1 MVGWLQ
7 NNFIVP
13 ITAGI
18 ITLIIA
24 LLEKKFL
31 KEDDNLRELREQ
43 QLSSTYGPLKMLLIK
58 YEKNRMDRQE
68 LINSIKEIWANYYL
82 FLDNSLNKKII
93 EIIYSAPEDILEDKL
108 QQIKAEVDSKYNYLR
123 KKVNYEIGIVD
134 YRIKIDYCIN
144 ILIFIFA
151 AIVVIVVVLRLFR
164 ASEESIEIIVFI
176 GIMCAFIF
184 SVKIIW
190 YFLRT
195 EFDYIRMK
203 F

>member
-7 NNFIVP
+7 NNIIVP

-68 LINSIKEIWANYYL
+68 LINSIKEIWDNYYL
-82 FLDNSLNKKII
+82 FLDNSLNKSNCLGAH
-93 EIIYSAPEDILEDKL
+93 YS
-108 QQIKAEVDSKYNYLR
+108 N
-123 KKVNYEIGIVD
+123 
-134 YRIKIDYCIN
+134 IN
-144 ILIFIFA
+144 SGFPINAFFI
-151 AIVVIVVVLRLFR
+151 
-164 ASEESIEIIVFI
+164 ASTSFFQ
-176 GIMCAFIF
+176 C
-184 SVKIIW
+184 
-190 YFLRT
+190 FLAVP
-195 EFDYIRMK
+195 I
-203 F
+203 

>member
-58 YEKNRMDRQE
+58 YEKNRIDRQE

-93 EIIYSAPEDILEDKL
+93 EIIYSAPEDI
-108 QQIKAEVDSKYNYLR
+108 
-123 KKVNYEIGIVD
+123 
-134 YRIKIDYCIN
+134 
-144 ILIFIFA
+144 
-151 AIVVIVVVLRLFR
+151 
-164 ASEESIEIIVFI
+164 
-176 GIMCAFIF
+176 
-184 SVKIIW
+184 
-190 YFLRT
+190 
-195 EFDYIRMK
+195 
-203 F
+203 

>member
-58 YEKNRMDRQE
+58 YEKNRIDRQE

-82 FLDNSLNKKII
+82 FLDNSLNKK
-93 EIIYSAPEDILEDKL
+93 L
-108 QQIKAEVDSKYNYLR
+108 
-123 KKVNYEIGIVD
+123 
-134 YRIKIDYCIN
+134 
-144 ILIFIFA
+144 
-151 AIVVIVVVLRLFR
+151 
-164 ASEESIEIIVFI
+164 
-176 GIMCAFIF
+176 
-184 SVKIIW
+184 
-190 YFLRT
+190 
-195 EFDYIRMK
+195 
-203 F
+203 

>member
-58 YEKNRMDRQE
+58 YEKNRIDRQE

-93 EIIYSAPEDILEDKL
+93 EIIYSAPEDIRR
-108 QQIKAEVDSKYNYLR
+108 QTATN
-123 KKVNYEIGIVD
+123 
-134 YRIKIDYCIN
+134 
-144 ILIFIFA
+144 
-151 AIVVIVVVLRLFR
+151 
-164 ASEESIEIIVFI
+164 
-176 GIMCAFIF
+176 
-184 SVKIIW
+184 
-190 YFLRT
+190 
-195 EFDYIRMK
+195 
-203 F
+203 

>member
-58 YEKNRMDRQE
+58 YEKNRIDRQE

-144 ILIFIFA
+144 I
-151 AIVVIVVVLRLFR
+151 
-164 ASEESIEIIVFI
+164 
-176 GIMCAFIF
+176 
-184 SVKIIW
+184 
-190 YFLRT
+190 
-195 EFDYIRMK
+195 
-203 F
+203 

>member
-13 ITAGI
+13 ITAWI

-58 YEKNRMDRQE
+58 YEKNRIDRQE

-93 EIIYSAPEDILEDKL
+93 EIIYSAPEDIIEDKL

-123 KKVNYEIGIVD
+123 KKVNYES
-134 YRIKIDYCIN
+134 C
-144 ILIFIFA
+144 
-151 AIVVIVVVLRLFR
+151 
-164 ASEESIEIIVFI
+164 
-176 GIMCAFIF
+176 
-184 SVKIIW
+184 
-190 YFLRT
+190 
-195 EFDYIRMK
+195 
-203 F
+203 